1 MEPSMMLPALPA
13 VLTGV
18 AALTGWATALLLGSA
33 TAFQLM
39 GDVSAF

>member
-1 MEPSMMLPALPA
+1 MMLPALPV

-18 AALTGWATALLLGSA
+18 AVLKGWATALLPGSA